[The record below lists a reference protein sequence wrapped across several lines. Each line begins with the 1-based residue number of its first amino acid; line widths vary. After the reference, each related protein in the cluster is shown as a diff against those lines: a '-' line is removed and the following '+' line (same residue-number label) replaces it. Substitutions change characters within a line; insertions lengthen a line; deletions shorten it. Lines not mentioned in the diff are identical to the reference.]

1 MASTQQRPASGMH
14 EGILKATEASRTL
27 TEGVH
32 LIPTQGNSLAI
43 ETAAG
48 VVVIDAGPG
57 GRITEKMIE
66 TLRTY
71 TDAPVRAIIYSHGH
85 IGYNTGIP
93 LWLAHGEQRGDE
105 PPARIAH
112 ERCVPRYT
120 RYRETLGLQFLLN
133 TLQFAHA
140 KPDAVGAALEFVDPT
155 VTVGD
160 ELTLDDPDRPIV
172 VRAAP
177 SETDDAVMVWLPRQ
191 RILYGG
197 AATPGSTIPNIGTPL
212 RTLRLTGRWADT
224 LDTMAGLGAD
234 SLVQEFGPVVEG
246 ADTVRAQLTTTAR
259 ALRWLRDEVVER
271 MNRGLTDI
279 EIIHELEYPPEL
291 FEQPYMAESYG
302 ARDYIVRDLYRE
314 ENGWWVTRNPTDLH
328 PAHPDDAAAAV
339 LSAVDPQRVLARA
352 RELAEAGELQL
363 ALHVIDL
370 VALAPGD
377 DPVVDEARRA
387 KAEWC
392 DALTGATAP
401 FVSRSLYEGSAR
413 LLRNGRTRW
422 SQAPQGVHSLPE
434 P

>member
-1 MASTQQRPASGMH
+1 MASTEQRKATGVQD
-14 EGILKATEASRTL
+14 GILTGTEASRTL
-27 TEGVH
+27 VQGVH

-57 GRITEKMIE
+57 GPITETMIK

-85 IGYNTGIP
+85 VGYNTGIP
-93 LWLAHGEQRGDE
+93 LWLAHAKGRGDE

-112 ERCVPRYT
+112 ERCLPRYA
-120 RYRETLGLQFLLN
+120 RYRETLGLQYLLN

-140 KPDAVGAALEFVDPT
+140 TPDAVGAALEFVDPT
-155 VTVGD
+155 VTVSD

-197 AATPGSTIPNIGTPL
+197 AATPGATIPNIGTPL
-212 RTLRLTGRWADT
+212 RTLRLTARWADT

-234 SLVQEFGPVVEG
+234 VLVQEFGPVIEG

-259 ALRWLRDEVVER
+259 ALRWLRDEVVGR
-271 MNRGLTDI
+271 MNRGLTDV

-302 ARDYIVRDLYRE
+302 AREYIVRDLYRE
-314 ENGWWVTRNPTDLH
+314 ENGWWVSRNPTDLH
-328 PAHPDDAAAAV
+328 PAHPDAV
-339 LSAVDPQRVLARA
+339 AGAMLSAVDPQRVVARA
-352 RELAEAGELQL
+352 RELADTGELQL
-363 ALHVIDL
+363 ALHVVDL

-392 DALTGATAP
+392 DALARRTAP
-401 FVSRSLYEGSAR
+401 FVSRSLYKGSAR
-413 LLRNGRTRW
+413 LLRNGHTRW
-422 SQAPQGVHSLPE
+422 SQAPQGVHSLSE